1 MSELTGKKD
10 KLKKYRYIPFIIIT
24 VLIPLAK
31 YRIRVYHNEEIKKV
45 LLRTQWY
52 DDYYCLIKVLLL
64 YLAVFLM
71 LVAYTFRK
79 NEDKKFPAILYFL
92 IPYNICLLL
101 SVCFS
106 DYKITALFGIVDMY
120 EGGLTQLCYCCILLF
135 SYYLISDP
143 EDMIAI
149 IKMALAASVAVT
161 VPGVLEFSGVLPLE
175 QPNTLSSTIGN
186 SNYVGT
192 YGAVLLPVA
201 VAVVLIE
208 ANSVKQVTY
217 FLFFFGS
224 AFFLLSG
231 SASRA
236 GYLAVFATIPFVFAV
251 LRRAAEIRAKWML
264 AFVLYGLCIFLSMN
278 LYKNGL
284 LWEEIKSMNPFKSEQ
299 GQDRLIFKD
308 IKLQGASAAIETNRW
323 FLRIENTGD
332 GFKMYNESG
341 GEIPVQKDENT
352 LKFLDEPYTDITGYV
367 DETTELSWLM
377 LEIEGKDI
385 EFVLIDGKM
394 KVVGYNGQITDI
406 FPVESFGFK
415 GKESFASGRGYIW
428 SRAIPLLKKAAVIGY
443 GPDTFTFIFP
453 QNDIVGKLNYGAI
466 WAIIGK
472 PHNWYL
478 QVALGSGIVSL
489 LCLIS
494 IFAWYI
500 IKTLGNIVKA
510 LKKGEKSANGDLMTW
525 EIKRELILTTGI
537 LVSVMAY
544 LISGLF
550 NDSMVAVSPLFWMLL
565 GFGIS
570 LTQRGKDAHPEK

>member
-224 AFFLLSG
+224 AFFY
-231 SASRA
+231 SR
-236 GYLAVFATIPFVFAV
+236 VP
-251 LRRAAEIRAKWML
+251 R
-264 AFVLYGLCIFLSMN
+264 
-278 LYKNGL
+278 
-284 LWEEIKSMNPFKSEQ
+284 P
-299 GQDRLIFKD
+299 
-308 IKLQGASAAIETNRW
+308 
-323 FLRIENTGD
+323 
-332 GFKMYNESG
+332 
-341 GEIPVQKDENT
+341 
-352 LKFLDEPYTDITGYV
+352 
-367 DETTELSWLM
+367 
-377 LEIEGKDI
+377 
-385 EFVLIDGKM
+385 
-394 KVVGYNGQITDI
+394 
-406 FPVESFGFK
+406 
-415 GKESFASGRGYIW
+415 
-428 SRAIPLLKKAAVIGY
+428 
-443 GPDTFTFIFP
+443 GP
-453 QNDIVGKLNYGAI
+453 
-466 WAIIGK
+466 
-472 PHNWYL
+472 
-478 QVALGSGIVSL
+478 
-489 LCLIS
+489 
-494 IFAWYI
+494 
-500 IKTLGNIVKA
+500 
-510 LKKGEKSANGDLMTW
+510 
-525 EIKRELILTTGI
+525 GI
-537 LVSVMAY
+537 LPFLQPFRSFSLFCAGRQRSGPNGCLHLFCMGFAY
-544 LISGLF
+544 F
-550 NDSMVAVSPLFWMLL
+550 C
-565 GFGIS
+565 
-570 LTQRGKDAHPEK
+570 Q